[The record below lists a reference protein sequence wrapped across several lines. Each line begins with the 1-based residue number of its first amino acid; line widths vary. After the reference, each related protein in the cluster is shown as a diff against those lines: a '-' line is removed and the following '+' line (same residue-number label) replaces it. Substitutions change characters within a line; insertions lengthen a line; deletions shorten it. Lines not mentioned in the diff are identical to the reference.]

1 MSKRSPSF
9 SDDDD
14 NDDDDVDNNKDSHI
28 KQRVTKRVR
37 DLEDKCYQY
46 KLENKRLKSQLKKA
60 QNSSGRLTK
69 GGMRTENEWSGNEAN
84 LSDMISSFCVSYL
97 FPRYKFLM
105 DGWEK
110 YNQDNKDSLS
120 SFIKRKFEDDNR
132 VDYEDQWD
140 RIYVPTIASK
150 YKTLR
155 CNLNNAI
162 REQYKGELLHSKCL
176 CLQFVLTFAIS
187 N

>member
-1 MSKRSPSF
+1 
-9 SDDDD
+9 
-14 NDDDDVDNNKDSHI
+14 
-28 KQRVTKRVR
+28 
-37 DLEDKCYQY
+37 
-46 KLENKRLKSQLKKA
+46 
-60 QNSSGRLTK
+60 
-69 GGMRTENEWSGNEAN
+69 
-84 LSDMISSFCVSYL
+84 
-97 FPRYKFLM
+97 M

-120 SFIKRKFEDDNR
+120 LFIKRKFEDNNR